1 MLEKHTSK
9 KYISS
14 HATTAKGS
22 ETTTTRDQTLES
34 QSQLSM

>member
-22 ETTTTRDQTLES
+22 ETTTRDQTLES